1 MAEKWTVADIVS
13 RTIEATECWEARIV
27 RPDGTVGVHIMPVAA
42 LEWRAAEYGIDPTD
56 VDALLDIIL
65 HEPHMQT
72 IDDPQH
78 GPRYAD
84 GTPDL
89 WTADNTTAA
98 RDAHVARIKTCNVRI
113 DVRGVK
119 ALDPVRAGHRPDSD
133 RIRKMREQVD
143 TSRWLKKHGALPA
156 PPLPDIPD
164 PVGGSLP
171 TRSVPARRP

>member
-1 MAEKWTVADIVS
+1 MSEKWTISNIIALQVGTEPCWQVS
-13 RTIEATECWEARIV
+13 LT
-27 RPDGTVGVHIMPVAA
+27 RPDGTVGNHLMPTST
-42 LEWRAAEYGIDPTD
+42 LEWRAAEYGVDPTD

-84 GTPDL
+84 DAPDL

-98 RDAHVARIKTCNVRI
+98 REAHVARIKTCNVRI

-143 TSRWLKKHGALPA
+143 TSRWLKKHGGLPV

-164 PVGGSLP
+164 PAGGSLP